1 MKQKARSLPPNHSA
15 KKAGEFPLPVYTMTA
30 PAPVSVTPVT
40 TAALP
45 HTPSN
50 STLMSKKMLFLL
62 TTVFTL
68 LAGGFY
74 MTYRG
79 VQLYHEWTRPQTPA
93 STSAALA
100 QPGKQV
106 TTFSFIVS
114 REVVAPPVP
123 ASFPHRPPR
132 HRK

>member
-1 MKQKARSLPPNHSA
+1 
-15 KKAGEFPLPVYTMTA
+15 
-30 PAPVSVTPVT
+30 
-40 TAALP
+40 
-45 HTPSN
+45 
-50 STLMSKKMLFLL
+50 MSKKMLFLL

-79 VQLYHEWTRPQTPA
+79 VQLYHEWTRPQVPTA
-93 STSAALA
+93 TSATALS

-106 TTFSFIVS
+106 TTFSFTVS

-123 ASFPHRPPR
+123 TSFPHRPPR
-132 HRK
+132 RRK